1 MAKEKKPLSPEQ
13 TAKLKAEFAIDKKP
27 IPPWYKA
34 TNAATTSDLKRFG
47 VEQYLAAL
55 DAASK
60 VEHSHAK
67 ELQEIRLLANAWIL
81 GFNARVVNNT
91 RTGANK
97 GRDKLDELY
106 SELEQR
112 VSELSNAT
120 GFDLMD
126 KTTWGD
132 TP

>member
-1 MAKEKKPLSPEQ
+1 MPKDKKPLSPDQ
-13 TAKLKAEFAIDKKP
+13 AAKLKAEFGTDKKS

-47 VEQYLAAL
+47 VEQYLGAL

-67 ELQEIRLLANAWIL
+67 ELDEIRLLANAWVI

-106 SELEQR
+106 SQLEQK

-120 GFDLMD
+120 GFDLLD
-126 KTTWGD
+126 RSTWGD

>member
-1 MAKEKKPLSPEQ
+1 MPKDKKPLSPDQ
-13 TAKLKAEFAIDKKP
+13 TAKLKAEFGTDKKS
-27 IPPWYKA
+27 IPPWYRA

-67 ELQEIRLLANAWIL
+67 QLDEIRLLANAWVI
-81 GFNARVVNNT
+81 GFNDRIVNNT

-97 GRDKLDELY
+97 GRNKLDAIY
-106 SELEQR
+106 YELEQK

-120 GFDLMD
+120 GFDLLD
-126 KTTWGD
+126 KSTWGD